1 MVEVCLNNEDEDLG
15 IRMPQQYD
23 GNGEGSDS
31 FQDLFQ
37 LLQEL
42 FTLLCAG
49 NSKQVPEVMYKKIKQ
64 LVFTF
69 LIFLWLAWPV
79 ECG

>member
-1 MVEVCLNNEDEDLG
+1 MVMKMVIIVAIILIEEDRFNNEDEDLG

-49 NSKQVPEVMYKKIKQ
+49 NSKDVPEVMYKKIKQ
-64 LVFTF
+64 L
-69 LIFLWLAWPV
+69 
-79 ECG
+79 